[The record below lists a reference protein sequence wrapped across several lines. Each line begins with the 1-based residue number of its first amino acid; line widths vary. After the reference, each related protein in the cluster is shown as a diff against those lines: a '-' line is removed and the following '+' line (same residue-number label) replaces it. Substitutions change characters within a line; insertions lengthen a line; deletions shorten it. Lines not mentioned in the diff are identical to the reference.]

1 MEAIMNRYCVDVHQ
15 IIRFYI
21 EAESEEHAETEVTEG
36 ESWYPQDHSGDM
48 YEMYMEVEERD

>member
-1 MEAIMNRYCVDVHQ
+1 MNRYAVDVHQ

-36 ESWYPQDHSGDM
+36 ESWYTQDHTGDM
-48 YEMYMEVEERD
+48 YEMYMEVDERD

>member
-1 MEAIMNRYCVDVHQ
+1 MNRYCVDVHQ

-21 EAESEEHAETEVTEG
+21 EAESEEPAETEVTEG
-36 ESWYPQDHSGDM
+36 ETWSPRAHSGDM

>member
-1 MEAIMNRYCVDVHQ
+1 MNRYAVDVHQ

-21 EAESEEHAETEVTEG
+21 EAESEEQAEQEVTEG
-36 ESWYPQDHSGDM
+36 ESWYPQDHSGDF

>member
-1 MEAIMNRYCVDVHQ
+1 MNRYCVDVHQ
-15 IIRFYI
+15 IVRFYI

-36 ESWYPQDHSGDM
+36 ESWYPQDHTGDM

>member
-1 MEAIMNRYCVDVHQ
+1 MNRYAVDVHQ

-21 EAESEEHAETEVTEG
+21 EAESEEEAELEVTEG
-36 ESWYPQDHSGDM
+36 ESWMPDHTGDM